1 VDLDGEGLA
10 TRGEMD
16 GPMGIFPSEKSF
28 VSTQK
33 TMITLDSRQDVFM
46 RLRRRN
52 HPQLNFSGE

>member
-16 GPMGIFPSEKSF
+16 GPMGIFPSEKNF

-46 RLRRRN
+46 RLRIEEGII
-52 HPQLNFSGE
+52 PS